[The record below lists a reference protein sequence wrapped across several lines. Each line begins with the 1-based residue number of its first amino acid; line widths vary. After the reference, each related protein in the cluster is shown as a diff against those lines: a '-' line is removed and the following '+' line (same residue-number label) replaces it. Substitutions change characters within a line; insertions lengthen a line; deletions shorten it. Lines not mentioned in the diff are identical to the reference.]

1 MSSKPSKSLKKR
13 LSMKMGKK
21 EKAEKAAPKASAD
34 PTPAAAA
41 ASAMPGPG
49 TPEEKVK
56 GWFKANPGESPAPP
70 SENKKKLVFNDDAAL
85 SVGPDDSVSQ
95 VARGEAQGVGK
106 LLAFAGGGRDRRHGL
121 RRAQVPHQAQGPAG
135 AQVQG
140 VLPRAQVRRQDEGAR
155 GVPARAREDH
165 GGLQGQEQD
174 GPAGLQAGQARRDGL
189 SRECARAC
197 PPFLADFL

>member
-1 MSSKPSKSLKKR
+1 
-13 LSMKMGKK
+13 MKMGKK

-106 LLAFAGGGRDRRHGL
+106 LLAFAGAVGIVAMASARSSPSSSPRPRR
-121 RRAQVPHQAQGPAG
+121 RPSTRSTAP
-135 AQVQG
+135 
-140 VLPRAQVRRQDEGAR
+140 
-155 GVPARAREDH
+155 
-165 GGLQGQEQD
+165 
-174 GPAGLQAGQARRDGL
+174 
-189 SRECARAC
+189 
-197 PPFLADFL
+197 

>member
-34 PTPAAAA
+34 PTPTAAA

-70 SENKKKLVFNDDAAL
+70 AENKKKLVFNDDAAM

-95 VARGEAQGVGK
+95 VARGEVQGVGK
-106 LLAFAGGGRDRRHGL
+106 LLAFAGAVGIVAMASAALKSLIKPKPPPAPKYKEYCLAPKFGDKMKVPGVCL
-121 RRAQVPHQAQGPAG
+121 RVPEKITVDFKDKSKMDLPRFKLVKPAG
-135 AQVQG
+135 TA
-140 VLPRAQVRRQDEGAR
+140 
-155 GVPARAREDH
+155 
-165 GGLQGQEQD
+165 
-174 GPAGLQAGQARRDGL
+174 
-189 SRECARAC
+189 
-197 PPFLADFL
+197 